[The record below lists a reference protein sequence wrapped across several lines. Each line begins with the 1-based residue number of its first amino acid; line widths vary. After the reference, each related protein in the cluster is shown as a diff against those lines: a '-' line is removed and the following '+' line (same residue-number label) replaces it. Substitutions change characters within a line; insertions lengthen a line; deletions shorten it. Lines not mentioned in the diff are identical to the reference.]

1 MNDLAYNY
9 IALENKFLNLWGTM
23 MTKHMNII
31 LRELEIKDLDDYLY
45 WNHPSRE
52 FHKFNGPYYERS
64 SEEELKVYIEEL
76 KELLLKGERNV
87 LKNKEIIVNK
97 DTDEIIGQVNWY
109 WKSQETLWME
119 VGIVIFNENYWGKGI
134 GYTALKMWINKIFDG
149 NPKFIRIGLTTWSGN
164 LRMMRL
170 AEKLGLKK
178 EAVYRKA
185 RIVDNQYYDSVSYG
199 ILKEEWKMI
208 TKGIL

>member
-1 MNDLAYNY
+1 
-9 IALENKFLNLWGTM
+9 
-23 MTKHMNII
+23 MTKQMNII
-31 LRELEIKDLDDYLY
+31 LRELEIKDLEDYLY

-52 FHKFNGPYYERS
+52 FHKFNGPYYVKS
-64 SEEELKVYIEEL
+64 SEEELKKYVEEL
-76 KELLLKGERNV
+76 KERLLIGEKNV
-87 LKNKEIIVNK
+87 FKNKKIIANK

-134 GYTALKMWINKIFDG
+134 GYKALKIWIDEIFTE
-149 NPKFIRIGLTTWSGN
+149 NPKLIRLGLTTWSGN

-170 AEKLGLKK
+170 AEKLGFKN

-185 RIVDNQYYDSVSYG
+185 RIVDNQYFDSVSYG
-199 ILKEEWKMI
+199 ILREEWQM
-208 TKGIL
+208 